1 MTMNVYVT
9 GGAKGIGRAAVLE
22 LDDSGHEVVALDV
35 DVAALADLPDGI
47 ETHEVDVRDE
57 GAVWAAL
64 ADEPVDALV
73 NNAGYQAWGAI
84 EDVEAETMERHFET
98 NVYGTVYA
106 TQAALPALRERSGRV
121 VNVTSMGSRFTVP
134 YWGIYSATKHAARA
148 ITDELRME
156 VADDDVDVIN
166 VEPGPVT
173 TGFNE
178 NGLAHLETYLPD
190 SVYAEGYREALTT
203 DDFGGA
209 SPEEAGTV
217 VVEAVTSGRPDRRYT
232 ITWYPWLLPKLRVL
246 FPARLWDWF
255 VQQF

>member
-1 MTMNVYVT
+1 MRVYIT
-9 GGAKGIGRAAVLE
+9 GGANGIGREAATRLH
-22 LDDSGHEVVALDV
+22 DQGHDVAVLDV
-35 DVAALADLPDGI
+35 DAAALVSLPEGI

-57 GAVWAAL
+57 ERVRGVL
-64 ADEPVDALV
+64 ADEPLDVLV
-73 NNAGYQAWGAI
+73 NNAGYQAWAAI
-84 EDVEAETMERHFET
+84 EDADSETMERHFET
-98 NVYGTVYA
+98 NVYGIVYA
-106 TQAALPALRERSGRV
+106 TQAALPALRERGGRV
-121 VNVTSMGSRFTVP
+121 VNVTSMGSRFTAP

-156 VADDDVDVIN
+156 VAPDDVDVIN

-178 NGLAHLETYLPD
+178 NGLAQLETHLPD
-190 SVYAEGYREALTT
+190 SVYAEGYREALET

-209 SPEEAGTV
+209 SPEAAGEV
-217 VVEAVTSGRPDRRYT
+217 LVEAVTSNRPGRRYT

-246 FPARLWDWF
+246 LPARLWDWF